1 MNYYFTKSLDS
12 TFGKARDRVYK
23 ALENEGFCVI
33 SEINMQS
40 MFKKKLHVDF
50 YHYEILGTCFPE
62 LAHRAMSIEDKIGV
76 MLPYNIIIQQKI
88 VRGPIEISCIDP
100 VKTILPIDNDELN
113 LIALEVQLKLKRVLK
128 SM

>member
-1 MNYYFTKSLDS
+1 MNYYFTKKLNS
-12 TFGKARDRVYK
+12 TFVKARDRAYK

-33 SEINMQS
+33 SEINMQTTL
-40 MFKKKLHVDF
+40 KKKLNVEF

-76 MLPYNIIIQQKI
+76 LFPYNIIIQQK
-88 VRGPIEISCIDP
+88 VAHGPIEISCIDP
-100 VKTILPIDNDELN
+100 VKTILPIDNDELS
-113 LIALEVQLKLKRVLK
+113 LIATEVQLKLKRVLD